1 MRTSLAEPLQVTEAE
16 RRPTRR
22 WGLALS
28 VHWQGPWAGGGRG
41 NRDVNFR
48 HQYLNM
54 FDLSALLLCSL
65 FALYKF
71 GVWFPVCP

>member
-1 MRTSLAEPLQVTEAE
+1 MTEAE

-28 VHWQGPWAGGGRG
+28 VHWQGPGPGGGRG

-54 FDLSALLLCSL
+54 FDLFALLLCSL
-65 FALYKF
+65 FALQIRARGFQCVLELMKQ
-71 GVWFPVCP
+71 

>member
-28 VHWQGPWAGGGRG
+28 VHWQGPWAGGEEEIEMSILGI
-41 NRDVNFR
+41 
-48 HQYLNM
+48 
-54 FDLSALLLCSL
+54 SI
-65 FALYKF
+65 
-71 GVWFPVCP
+71 